1 MIIDVFQTLQT
12 GSVAQVESDCFH
24 DETVGG
30 VSCKAVGTRLQFRVV
45 PEQHS
50 NDERA
55 DGRFVSKA
63 LFC

>member
-30 VSCKAVGTRLQFRVV
+30 VFLQGSGDPFAVPGGAGTTQQRRK
-45 PEQHS
+45 
-50 NDERA
+50 
-55 DGRFVSKA
+55 G
-63 LFC
+63 